1 MPRVGEKKSGRK
13 PYEPPMLTIYG
24 TVHDVTKS
32 NGRVGNPDGGKVM
45 FQTQTSFA

>member
-1 MPRVGEKKSGRK
+1 MARVVEQESARK
-13 PYEPPMLTIYG
+13 PYEPPVLTIYG

-32 NGRVGNPDGGKVM
+32 TGRVGNPDNGKVM